1 MSENLW
7 VKLTWVQFPDSPYTP
22 GQAMMLGKLGKLLIA
37 HNHTIDPDHVVLMVK
52 SPTPRRSS

>member
-7 VKLTWVQFPDSPYTP
+7 VKLTWVQFPDSLYTP

-37 HNHTIDPDHVVLMVK
+37 HNHDIDPDHVVLMVK
-52 SPTPRRSS
+52 SPARRSV